1 MLVFDVRISLAV
13 GVIIVRFGILESL
26 VSCLIPDVDMKSP
39 EDLNELKAQ
48 ARKELEDEKKVKKRR
63 NVAKIGKL

>member
-26 VSCLIPDVDMKSP
+26 VSRLIPDVDMKSP